1 MPAARITDEEFISA
15 WKRTGSP
22 AALAKMFGMDIRG
35 IYARRNRI
43 EEKLGIV
50 LDRAENTN
58 RGRPKAHVDRIGHRI
73 TLDIPDGVVVI
84 FGDAHYWPGDRSVA
98 HQALCQIIK
107 DLKPDVI
114 VCNGDAFDGARIS
127 RHPVTS
133 WAKMPEVADELAYC
147 QEMLGEIASLAP
159 DKSKLVWN
167 MGNHDT
173 RFSARLAQMAGEYVG
188 VPGTDLPDHFP
199 SFNFAWSTQIN
210 SDTMIKH
217 RWHNGVHATWNN
229 TLKSGFNIFTNHV
242 HRLCV
247 TPLTDYRARRY
258 GVDCGTLSDFGPDVD
273 KFIYGEDN
281 PYNWGSGF
289 AVATF
294 ERGKLLPPELVVVQD
309 GVAYFRGK
317 SVDGR
322 TVKVSPQKAAKKAA

>member
-1 MPAARITDEEFISA
+1 MAAPKVSDEEFIA
-15 WKRTGSP
+15 CWKRLGSP
-22 AALAKMFGMDIRG
+22 SAVARAIDISVRNVLS
-35 IYARRNRI
+35 RRARI
-43 EEKLGIV
+43 EERLGV
-50 LDRAENTN
+50 LLETADTTK

-73 TLDIPDGVVVI
+73 TLDLPDGVAII

-98 HQALCQIIK
+98 HQALIQTIK

-114 VCNGDAFDGARIS
+114 ICNGDAFDGARIS
-127 RHPVTS
+127 RHPATS

-173 RFSARLAQMAGEYVG
+173 RFSARLAQTAGEYVG

-199 SFNFAWSTQIN
+199 EWNFAWSTQIN
-210 SDTMIKH
+210 EDVMVKH
-217 RWHNGVHATWNN
+217 RYHNGVHATWNN
-229 TLKSGFNIFTNHV
+229 TLRSGMSIFTNHV

-247 TPLTDYRARRY
+247 TPITDYNGRRY

-281 PYNWGSGF
+281 PFNWGSGF

-294 ERGKLLPPELVVVQD
+294 QRGKLLPPELAAVQD
-309 GVAYFRGK
+309 GVCYFRGK
-317 SVDGR
+317 SVYELSA
-322 TVKVSPQKAAKKAA
+322 KVSTKLQAKKAA

>member
-1 MPAARITDEEFISA
+1 MTAPKVPDEEFIACWRKLGSA
-15 WKRTGSP
+15 
-22 AALAKMFGMDIRG
+22 AAVARAIDVNLRNVM
-35 IYARRNRI
+35 ARRNRI
-43 EEKLGIV
+43 EERYGIRLDV
-50 LDRAENTN
+50 LDNSKRA
-58 RGRPKAHVDRIGHRI
+58 RPKMPVERIGHRI
-73 TLDIPDGVVVI
+73 TIDLPDGVAVI

-98 HQALCQIIK
+98 HQALVQVIK
-107 DLKPDVI
+107 EIKPDVVI
-114 VCNGDAFDGARIS
+114 CNGDAFDGARIS

-147 QEMLGEIASLAP
+147 QEMLAEIVSASP
-159 DKSKLVWN
+159 DNAKLLWN

-188 VPGTDLPDHFP
+188 VHGTDLPDHFP
-199 SFNFAWSTQIN
+199 DWNFAWSTQIN
-210 SDTMIKH
+210 DDTMVKH

-229 TLKSGFNIFTNHV
+229 TLKSGFNIFTNHI

-247 TPLTDYRARRY
+247 TPLTDYRNRRY

-281 PYNWGSGF
+281 PFNWGSGF

-294 ERGKLLPPELVVVQD
+294 KRGRLLPPELASVQD
-309 GVAYFRGK
+309 GVCYFRGREISSVHGTILPK
-317 SVDGR
+317 SAR
-322 TVKVSPQKAAKKAA
+322 KKAA